1 MGTIGK
7 NEKAPILY
15 PPKAKVTR
23 SNRVGCAIFS
33 IKNNNIK
40 IRRLRRSRQ
49 FLFGYHLDTTFFSS
63 NQVGDFVLLCFEAWR
78 NVSTNQ
84 AIKVH
89 VQSSRVIS
97 EVAQAPRPEA
107 DQEWQAKLAS
117 Q

>member
-1 MGTIGK
+1 
-7 NEKAPILY
+7 
-15 PPKAKVTR
+15 
-23 SNRVGCAIFS
+23 
-33 IKNNNIK
+33 
-40 IRRLRRSRQ
+40 
-49 FLFGYHLDTTFFSS
+49 
-63 NQVGDFVLLCFEAWR
+63 VLLCFEAWR